1 MILKTIANRA
11 FTAVLAIAVWTLFA
25 VSSYAQDD
33 VSASAAKH
41 YYVLIMGNGETL
53 YLNAHS
59 DICALQIEEL
69 EGEYM
74 PVLKGEALRQLVRRE
89 WEHASELLV
98 ILRKQKRELSY
109 YKRGHSKNDV
119 GYKNVLA
126 FAKIHKD
133 RIEKVAENV
142 QLLKKA
148 NDKMN
153 RESTARKLQA
163 KLHTL
168 SPDNKKSKTDA
179 AELQNML
186 TFASTSN
193 AEACD
198 YAAAMKQL
206 FGREES
212 GSTCKT
218 DSKGNIYLFKK
229 HKGKNGELFGE
240 RFGRDGSY
248 YQGYFSNSLQRHGNG
263 FAVDTILVKSG
274 DWQNDSYMGQV
285 FCFHPE
291 RIYGLDISRY
301 EHDKSKPVKQQVHA
315 KTADGRDTIKTIMT
329 CTVGIDWSDL
339 RITHLGKWAK
349 KIKGK
354 VNYPVDFIFIKST
367 EGMDWK
373 NRYYNADLDS
383 CLAHN
388 IPVSPY
394 HFYSHKSSAKAQAV
408 NFIANG
414 RINECTMRPML
425 DIEPSESQLKAM
437 GGIDALLKGMVTF
450 VDEVEKATGRLC
462 VLYVNQSFLRSH
474 WHRFPERLKQC
485 DIWIA
490 KYHEKHPYSKYLI
503 WQFTDGGYVNGIV
516 GDVDLNVFYGTR
528 KDFDNWRKL
537 K

>member
-1 MILKTIANRA
+1 MTFRTIATRA
-11 FTAVLAIAVWTLFA
+11 FTVVIAIAVWALCA
-25 VSSYAQDD
+25 I
-33 VSASAAKH
+33 SAHADNSDANTETKC
-41 YYVLIMGNGETL
+41 YYVLKLGNGETL
-53 YLNAHS
+53 NLNAHP
-59 DICALQIEEL
+59 DICGLQIEGL
-69 EGEYM
+69 EDEYM
-74 PVLKGEALRQLVRRE
+74 PVLKGEALRQLLRRE
-89 WEHASELLV
+89 WAHASELLV
-98 ILRKQKRELSY
+98 ILRKQKRELAY
-109 YKRGHSKNDV
+109 YKRGHTKMDV
-119 GYKNVLA
+119 GYKNVVA
-126 FAKIHKD
+126 FAKHHNEQID
-133 RIEKVAENV
+133 KVAEKV
-142 QLLKKA
+142 KLLKKA
-148 NDKMN
+148 NEKMD

-163 KLHTL
+163 KLHTIG
-168 SPDNKKSKTDA
+168 PDNKKDKADDPTK
-179 AELQNML
+179 ML
-186 TFASTSN
+186 TLTTSAN
-193 AEACD
+193 GQDCN

-206 FGREES
+206 LGHDSS
-212 GSTCKT
+212 GSICKT
-218 DSKGNIYLFKK
+218 DTKGNIFLFKH
-229 HKGKNGELFGE
+229 HKGKEGEYFGE

-248 YQGYFSNSLQRHGNG
+248 YQGYFNGSLQRHGNG
-263 FAVDTILVKSG
+263 FGVDTVLVKSG
-274 DWQNDSYMGQV
+274 DWQSDSYTGQV

-301 EHDKSKPVKQQVHA
+301 EHDKSKPVKQTVHA
-315 KTADGRDTIKTIMT
+315 KTEDGRDTIKTIMT
-329 CTVGIDWSDL
+329 NTVGIDWSDL

-394 HFYSHKSSAKAQAV
+394 HFYSHKSTAKAQAA

-503 WQFTDGGYVNGIV
+503 WQFTDGGYVKGIV